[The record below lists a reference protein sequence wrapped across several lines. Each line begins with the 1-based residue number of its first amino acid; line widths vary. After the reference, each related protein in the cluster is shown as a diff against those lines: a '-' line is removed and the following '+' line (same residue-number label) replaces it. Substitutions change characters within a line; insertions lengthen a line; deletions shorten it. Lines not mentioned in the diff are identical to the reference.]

1 MIIEGGTGNGY
12 AVKVTRDNQLYS
24 YSANVSEMA
33 FLSYIRSD
41 AYNVGSYCS
50 NIATGSY
57 VLFFRNTD
65 PQRNFHIQSVRVGS
79 TIATQW
85 DLFKNS
91 VYAASTGTAI
101 TPGNL
106 NYTSGKI
113 AICTCVGTVAV
124 TTITPGPRIARFFS
138 QAYEMPT
145 FPLDGAPIVG
155 LNNDLCVQVTNASS
169 TNELSVIVQGYYKDI
184 SANV

>member
-33 FLSYIRSD
+33 FLSYVRSD
-41 AYNVGSYCS
+41 AYNIASFCT

-79 TIATQW
+79 SIATQW
-85 DLFKNS
+85 DIFKNN
-91 VYAASTGTAI
+91 VYAAGTGTVLS
-101 TPGNL
+101 PGNL
-106 NYTSGKI
+106 NFSSGKV
-113 AICTCVGTVAV
+113 AICTCLGTVAV
-124 TTITPGPRIARFFS
+124 TTITPGARIARYFT
-138 QAYEMPT
+138 QAYEMTT
-145 FPLDGAPIVG
+145 FTLEGAPILG
-155 LNNDLCVQVTNASS
+155 LNNDFAVQVTNGSS
-169 TNELSVIVQGYYKDI
+169 TNEIAVIFQGYYKDI
-184 SANV
+184 SANI